1 MHNLEAVLSQ
11 IRACRVCEEQLPF
24 PPNPVLRAQTSAK
37 LRIIGQAAGTR
48 VHHTS
53 LPWND
58 PSGDRLRSWLEMD
71 RQTFYDLEKIA
82 ITSMGFCY
90 PGKGKQGDL
99 PPRPECA
106 KLWHKP
112 LTNALPNIELTL
124 LIGQYAQRFYLG
136 SHIKSTL
143 TETVQH
149 WQEYYPIFLPLP
161 HPSPRNYVWFK
172 HNPWF
177 EETLLPVLRSRVQ
190 TIFK

>member
-1 MHNLEAVLSQ
+1 M
-11 IRACRVCEEQLPF
+11 CEKELPF

-58 PSGDRLRSWLEMD
+58 PSGDRLRSWLQMD

-106 KLWHKP
+106 KLWHNP

-136 SHIKSTL
+136 SNAKNSL
-143 TETVQH
+143 TETVKH
-149 WQEYYPIFLPLP
+149 WEDYLPKFLPLP

-172 HNPWF
+172 NNPWF
-177 EETLLPVLRSRVQ
+177 EETLLPVLRSQVQ
-190 TIFK
+190 RIFLS